1 MTIFNRISI
10 GSFPGTVSICLLF
23 TVVFL
28 AGCSGKH
35 NRGRLIYNNTV
46 KEAFETYKV
55 LPGYNYYL
63 TGPENYPKAVIGIRK
78 EYRLE
83 SKFWKPVE
91 LTPERLKRWLE
102 WRGSLQES
110 YNRSYYG
117 LDILTPDG
125 RQAGIWYTMSV
136 TKNYGRVE
144 MIDEKTIVVGSI

>member
-10 GSFPGTVSICLLF
+10 GSFLGIVLIYLLF

-46 KEAFETYKV
+46 KEAFETYQV
-55 LPGYNYYL
+55 LPGYNYYY
-63 TGPENYPKAVIGIRK
+63 TGSDSYPKAVIGIRK
-78 EYRLE
+78 EYQLE

-102 WRGSLQES
+102 WRRSKLEETL
-110 YNRSYYG
+110 SYYG
-117 LDILTPDG
+117 LDILAPDG
-125 RQAGIWYTMSV
+125 RQVGIWYTMSV
-136 TKNYGRVE
+136 TKNYGLVE
-144 MIDEKTIVVGSI
+144 MIDDKTIAVGSV